1 MCIALITT
9 KCWGSDRKCASEDS
23 LRVFRKLRDEPLV
36 DKEDREEGE
45 GWRGKQRSDSI
56 FFIQRSI
63 CILCSRWLKAQV
75 NRNVEVK
82 IPIVCNTF
90 PSTASSPPGPPPHG
104 WTGNY
109 GGSSKCVILLL
120 SSTDKAKLLHGSRDL
135 HLPKA
140 LLRHGT
146 HRSPPPPS
154 PWRSSNQLSIISSTK
169 QPLSSRTVYTLLAC
183 QYEINY

>member
-1 MCIALITT
+1 MTREAAIRLYLFY
-9 KCWGSDRKCASEDS
+9 SEIY
-23 LRVFRKLRDEPLV
+23 LHFVFKVIESSSAVP
-36 DKEDREEGE
+36 
-45 GWRGKQRSDSI
+45 GWRKDL
-56 FFIQRSI
+56 
-63 CILCSRWLKAQV
+63 ILEE
-75 NRNVEVK
+75 EVK

>member
-1 MCIALITT
+1 MT
-9 KCWGSDRKCASEDS
+9 KKIERKEKVDEGSSDPTEVKHSNFFYSEIY
-23 LRVFRKLRDEPLV
+23 LHFVFKVIESSSAVP
-36 DKEDREEGE
+36 
-45 GWRGKQRSDSI
+45 GWRKDL
-56 FFIQRSI
+56 
-63 CILCSRWLKAQV
+63 ILEE
-75 NRNVEVK
+75 EVK

-154 PWRSSNQLSIISSTK
+154 PWRSSNQLSIICQAEVRRWEEEK
-169 QPLSSRTVYTLLAC
+169 ASRGLRPAAAIK
-183 QYEINY
+183 ERAE